1 MPSVTLNA
9 NRGGFATGQS
19 STFSTCRQTAATV
32 TDGNFTTS
40 NLGLRYLFAAGRGRG
55 GGTHSIAR
63 SFFHFDVSSV
73 TGVVSNLKL
82 RVTGN
87 TNTSSDGIVL
97 KSTAFGG
104 DGGTALSTSDYF
116 NSIDFNTAYSA
127 EFTTWSTSANQIT
140 LNSTA
145 ESDVQ
150 NNNDFIVVLVNHNN
164 DFSNVAATTSITT
177 QNGINFSAN
186 TNVRLDFTETAAAAG
201 PDNLTSLNTIAKASI
216 TSFNTITLAN
226 IDEINTVS

>member
-1 MPSVTLNA
+1 MPTAINA
-9 NRGGFATGQS
+9 NRGGLATGQS
-19 STFSTCRQTAATV
+19 STFSTCRQTAAGV

-63 SFFHFDVSSV
+63 SFFHFDVSAI
-73 TGVVSNLKL
+73 TGTVSSLTLNIL
-82 RVTGN
+82 GN

-116 NSIDFNTAYSA
+116 NSVNFSTAYSA
-127 EFTTWSTSANQIT
+127 EFTTWSTGTNSIT

-145 ESDVQ
+145 ESDIQ
-150 NNNDFIVVLVNHNN
+150 NNDDFTLVLVNHNN
-164 DFSNVAATTSITT
+164 DFSNVAATTNTTT

-186 TNVRLDFTETAAAAG
+186 SNVRLVFTETSTT
-201 PDNLTSLNTIAKASI
+201 NITSINTIARSNI
-216 TSFNTITLAN
+216 TSFSTIALAD
-226 IDEINTVS
+226 ITSINGVTN